1 MKQQEVFKKI
11 GGIITELNEQ
21 YEYLK
26 TIEGSLNELELE
38 LFLANSNFL
47 TDHVLILSKLNA
59 QNVAAASPVVPDPVI
74 IAPATVVTEPKN
86 DAPEPHQNY
95 FEPLVSV
102 ASLEIKSKPEENPVD
117 ADKDDSAVPSID
129 LATGTDD
136 DPYSFIGQSEP
147 ETIRHELVLDELDLE
162 DEDEPYTT
170 NAINDEAEEKEI
182 PFVPASPIIKSEPK
196 PILEPVPVAEPKA
209 ALEPE
214 QPKVEEPEPVVVK
227 PVVEPEK
234 EQAKPEVLTINE
246 RISAQMV
253 AKQGVAEQLNVQS
266 ISDLKQAINL
276 NDKLLFV
283 KDLFNGYS
291 LAYSEAIEILNRF
304 TSFTEA
310 EQFLKNN
317 YVTKNHWDT
326 KPETSEKFY
335 ALLKRR
341 YA

>member
-47 TDHVLILSKLNA
+47 TDHVLILSKLNV
-59 QNVAAASPVVPDPVI
+59 QNITQATPVMPAPVI
-74 IAPATVVTEPKN
+74 TEPKE
-86 DAPEPHQNY
+86 DKPEPPQNY
-95 FEPLVSV
+95 FEPLVSI
-102 ASLEIKSKPEENPVD
+102 ASPEVKSKPEETPFD
-117 ADKDDSAVPSID
+117 ANKDDSPVPSID

-136 DPYSFIGQSEP
+136 DSYSFIGRSEP
-147 ETIRHELVLDELDLE
+147 EPIRHELVLDEADLE

-170 NAINDEAEEKEI
+170 EAVNDEVEEVEI
-182 PFVPASPIIKSEPK
+182 QPIPLSPVIKPEPKFVPEP
-196 PILEPVPVAEPKA
+196 EPVAIAEPKR
-209 ALEPE
+209 PKIE
-214 QPKVEEPEPVVVK
+214 QPDPVVVK
-227 PVVEPEK
+227 PTVEPQK
-234 EQAKPEVLTINE
+234 EQSKPEVLTINE

-253 AKQGVAEQLNVQS
+253 AKQGVAEQLHVQS

-304 TSFTEA
+304 TSFAEA
-310 EQFLKNN
+310 EQFLSNN
-317 YVTKNHWDT
+317 YVAKNHWDT

>member
-11 GGIITELNEQ
+11 GGILAELIEQ

-26 TIEGSLNELELE
+26 TVDGQLNELELE

-59 QNVAAASPVVPDPVI
+59 QNAAAPITQPPVAVIADPEI
-74 IAPATVVTEPKN
+74 
-86 DAPEPHQNY
+86 DSQPESSQNY

-102 ASLEIKSKPEENPVD
+102 ANNEVKNKSEESPSEDYKVSTVAENNDNP
-117 ADKDDSAVPSID
+117 VPSID
-129 LATGTDD
+129 LESGSEDT
-136 DPYSFIGQSEP
+136 YSFMHEDEP
-147 ETIRHELVLDELDLE
+147 ETIRHELVLDEADLDGE
-162 DEDEPYTT
+162 DESYTT
-170 NAINDEAEEKEI
+170 EYTNDEVEEIEI
-182 PFVPASPIIKSEPK
+182 PAVPSKPEPK
-196 PILEPVPVAEPKA
+196 PEIVPEPVF
-209 ALEPE
+209 E
-214 QPKVEEPEPVVVK
+214 QPKMAEPMVFK
-227 PVVEPEK
+227 PHVDPGK
-234 EQAKPEVLTINE
+234 EQAKSEVLSIND
-246 RISAQMV
+246 RISAQMA
-253 AKQGVAEQLNVQS
+253 AKSGVADQLHTQS

-304 TSFTEA
+304 KSFAEA

-317 YVTKNHWDT
+317 YITKNHWDSKAEAT
-326 KPETSEKFY
+326 EKFY

>member
-26 TIEGSLNELELE
+26 TIEGPLNELELE

-59 QNVAAASPVVPDPVI
+59 QNVTLASPVASVPVI
-74 IAPATVVTEPKN
+74 IEPKN
-86 DAPEPHQNY
+86 DTPEPSQNY

-102 ASLEIKSKPEENPVD
+102 ASPEVKSKPEENSFDVYKGTVD
-117 ADKDDSAVPSID
+117 ADKNNNPAPSID
-129 LATGTDD
+129 LTAGSNEDS
-136 DPYSFIGQSEP
+136 YSFMHEDEP
-147 ETIRHELVLDELDLE
+147 ETIRHELVLDEADLE

-170 NAINDEAEEKEI
+170 KAANDEVEEIEI
-182 PFVPASPIIKSEPK
+182 PPSPVIKPEPK
-196 PILEPVPVAEPKA
+196 LKS
-209 ALEPE
+209 E
-214 QPKVEEPEPVVVK
+214 QPKIEQPEPIAVK
-227 PVVEPEK
+227 PVIEPQK

-253 AKQGVAEQLNVQS
+253 AKSGVAEQLHTQS
-266 ISDLKQAINL
+266 INDLKQAINL

-291 LAYSEAIEILNRF
+291 LAYSEAIDILNRF
-304 TSFTEA
+304 TSFAEA

-317 YVTKNHWDT
+317 YIVKNHWDT

-335 ALLKRR
+335 TLLKRR

>member
-11 GGIITELNEQ
+11 GGIIAELNEQ

-59 QNVAAASPVVPDPVI
+59 QNAAQASQVTSAPVI
-74 IAPATVVTEPKN
+74 SEPKN
-86 DAPEPHQNY
+86 DTQEHSQNY
-95 FEPLVSV
+95 FEPLVSIANPEV
-102 ASLEIKSKPEENPVD
+102 KSKPDESPLDVYKGTAYKNDNP
-117 ADKDDSAVPSID
+117 VPSID
-129 LATGTDD
+129 LKTGTDEGS
-136 DPYSFIGQSEP
+136 YSFMHEDEP
-147 ETIRHELVLDELDLE
+147 ETIRHELVLDEADLD
-162 DEDEPYTT
+162 DEDEPYT
-170 NAINDEAEEKEI
+170 NEAINDEVEEIEI
-182 PFVPASPIIKSEPK
+182 PPVPPSHVIKPAAAFVPERELK
-196 PILEPVPVAEPKA
+196 
-209 ALEPE
+209 
-214 QPKVEEPEPVVVK
+214 PEPTRIEHPEPIAIK
-227 PVVEPEK
+227 PAVEPEK
-234 EQAKPEVLTINE
+234 EQVKPEVLTINE
-246 RISAQMV
+246 RISAQMA
-253 AKQGVAEQLNVQS
+253 AKSGVAEQLHAQS

-304 TSFTEA
+304 TSFAEA

-317 YVTKNHWDT
+317 YVAKNHWDT

>member
-11 GGIITELNEQ
+11 GGIIAELNEQ

-59 QNVAAASPVVPDPVI
+59 QNAAQANPVI
-74 IAPATVVTEPKN
+74 PVPVMSEPKI
-86 DAPEPHQNY
+86 DTPEPTQNY
-95 FEPLVSV
+95 FEPLVSI
-102 ASLEIKSKPEENPVD
+102 ASPETKSKPEENLS
-117 ADKDDSAVPSID
+117 DKITTDKNDDPAPSID
-129 LATGTDD
+129 LKNSTDED
-136 DPYSFIGQSEP
+136 SYSFMHEDEP
-147 ETIRHELVLDELDLE
+147 ETIRHELVLDEADMD
-162 DEDEPYTT
+162 DEDEPYATEAT
-170 NAINDEAEEKEI
+170 NDDSEEIEI
-182 PFVPASPIIKSEPK
+182 PPVPASHVIKPEHIPA
-196 PILEPVPVAEPKA
+196 P
-209 ALEPE
+209 EPE
-214 QPKVEEPEPVVVK
+214 QPKIEHPEPVVVK
-227 PVVEPEK
+227 SVIEPEK
-234 EQAKPEVLTINE
+234 EHAKPEVLTINQ
-246 RISAQMV
+246 RISAQMA
-253 AKQGVAEQLNVQS
+253 AKSGVADQLHAQS

-304 TSFTEA
+304 TSFAEA

-317 YVTKNHWDT
+317 YVAKNHWDT

>member
-11 GGIITELNEQ
+11 GGIIAELNEQ
-21 YEYLK
+21 YMYLK
-26 TIEGSLNELELE
+26 AIDGQLNELELE

-59 QNVAAASPVVPDPVI
+59 QNAIAATKALPAPVI
-74 IAPATVVTEPKN
+74 EAENDNHATQ
-86 DAPEPHQNY
+86 PHNY

-102 ASLEIKSKPEENPVD
+102 VNPEVKSKVEETSSNTYNESSVKDKSDDTMPSINLATD
-117 ADKDDSAVPSID
+117 SDKDS
-129 LATGTDD
+129 
-136 DPYSFIGQSEP
+136 YSFIQEDEP
-147 ETIRHELVLDELDLE
+147 ETIRHELVLNEADM
-162 DEDEPYTT
+162 DEDEMYTT
-170 NAINDEAEEKEI
+170 EAINDEIEEIHPIIPAPVNKLEPQPEQEPVTAQPKIEQVEEKRIVEQEKE
-182 PFVPASPIIKSEPK
+182 PVKSEP
-196 PILEPVPVAEPKA
+196 I
-209 ALEPE
+209 
-214 QPKVEEPEPVVVK
+214 
-227 PVVEPEK
+227 
-234 EQAKPEVLTINE
+234 TINE
-246 RISAQMV
+246 RISAQMA
-253 AKQGVAEQLNVQS
+253 AKSGVAEQLNTQS

-276 NDKLLFV
+276 NDKMLFV

-304 TSFTEA
+304 NSFAEA

-326 KPETSEKFY
+326 KPETTEKLY

>member
-26 TIEGSLNELELE
+26 TIEGPLNELELE

-59 QNVAAASPVVPDPVI
+59 QNVTLASPVATVPVI
-74 IAPATVVTEPKN
+74 SEPKN
-86 DAPEPHQNY
+86 DTPEPSQNY

-102 ASLEIKSKPEENPVD
+102 ASSEVKSKPEENLLDVYKGTT
-117 ADKDDSAVPSID
+117 DKNINPAPSID
-129 LATGTDD
+129 LTAGSNEDS
-136 DPYSFIGQSEP
+136 YSFMHEDEP
-147 ETIRHELVLDELDLE
+147 ETIRHELVLDEADLE
-162 DEDEPYTT
+162 DEDEPYTIE
-170 NAINDEAEEKEI
+170 AANDEVEEIEI
-182 PFVPASPIIKSEPK
+182 PPSPVIKPEPK
-196 PILEPVPVAEPKA
+196 LKS
-209 ALEPE
+209 E
-214 QPKVEEPEPVVVK
+214 QPKIEQPEPIAVK
-227 PVVEPEK
+227 PVIEPQK

-253 AKQGVAEQLNVQS
+253 AKSGVAEQLHTQS
-266 ISDLKQAINL
+266 INDLKQAINL

-291 LAYSEAIEILNRF
+291 LAYSEAIDILNRF
-304 TSFTEA
+304 TSFAEA

-317 YVTKNHWDT
+317 YIVKNHWDT

-335 ALLKRR
+335 TLLKRR

>member
-11 GGIITELNEQ
+11 GGIIAELNEQ

-26 TIEGSLNELELE
+26 TIEGSLNELEIE

-59 QNVAAASPVVPDPVI
+59 QNASQVTSAPI
-74 IAPATVVTEPKN
+74 ISEPKI
-86 DAPEPHQNY
+86 DMPEHSQNY
-95 FEPLVSV
+95 FEPLVSIANPEV
-102 ASLEIKSKPEENPVD
+102 KSKPEENLS
-117 ADKDDSAVPSID
+117 DKITTDKNDDPAPSID
-129 LATGTDD
+129 LKNNTDED
-136 DPYSFIGQSEP
+136 SYSFMHEDEP
-147 ETIRHELVLDELDLE
+147 ETIRHELVLDEADM
-162 DEDEPYTT
+162 DDDEPYATE
-170 NAINDEAEEKEI
+170 AINDDAEEIEI
-182 PFVPASPIIKSEPK
+182 PPVPASHVVK
-196 PILEPVPVAEPKA
+196 PEHIPAP
-209 ALEPE
+209 EPE
-214 QPKVEEPEPVVVK
+214 QPKIEHPERAAVK
-227 PVVEPEK
+227 SVIEPEK
-234 EQAKPEVLTINE
+234 EHAKPEVLTINQ
-246 RISAQMV
+246 RISAQMA
-253 AKQGVAEQLNVQS
+253 AKSGVADQLHAQS

-304 TSFTEA
+304 TSFAEA

-317 YVTKNHWDT
+317 YVAKNHWDT

>member
-26 TIEGSLNELELE
+26 TIEGPLNELELE

-59 QNVAAASPVVPDPVI
+59 QNVTLASPVASVPVI
-74 IAPATVVTEPKN
+74 IEPKN
-86 DAPEPHQNY
+86 DTPEPSQNY

-102 ASLEIKSKPEENPVD
+102 ASPEVKSKPEENSFDVYKGTVD
-117 ADKDDSAVPSID
+117 ADKNNNPAPSID
-129 LATGTDD
+129 LTAGSNEDS
-136 DPYSFIGQSEP
+136 YSFMHEDEP
-147 ETIRHELVLDELDLE
+147 ETIRHELVLDEADLE
-162 DEDEPYTT
+162 DEDEPYTIE
-170 NAINDEAEEKEI
+170 AANDEVEEIEI
-182 PFVPASPIIKSEPK
+182 PPSPVIKPEPK
-196 PILEPVPVAEPKA
+196 LES
-209 ALEPE
+209 E
-214 QPKVEEPEPVVVK
+214 QSKIEQPEPVAVK
-227 PVVEPEK
+227 PVIEPQI
-234 EQAKPEVLTINE
+234 EQVKPEVLTINE

-253 AKQGVAEQLNVQS
+253 AKSGVAEQLHTQS
-266 ISDLKQAINL
+266 INDLKQAINL

-291 LAYSEAIEILNRF
+291 LAYSEAIDILNRF
-304 TSFTEA
+304 TSFAEA

-317 YVTKNHWDT
+317 YIVKNHWDT

-335 ALLKRR
+335 ILLKRR

>member
-26 TIEGSLNELELE
+26 TIDGSLNELELE

-59 QNVAAASPVVPDPVI
+59 QNVTLASPVASVPVI
-74 IAPATVVTEPKN
+74 IEPKN
-86 DAPEPHQNY
+86 DTPEPSQNY

-102 ASLEIKSKPEENPVD
+102 ASPEVKSKPEENQFDAYKGTAHTDKNDNPV
-117 ADKDDSAVPSID
+117 PLID
-129 LATGTDD
+129 LKTSTDED
-136 DPYSFIGQSEP
+136 SYSFMHEDGP
-147 ETIRHELVLDELDLE
+147 ETIRHELVVDETDLE
-162 DEDEPYTT
+162 DEDELSTT
-170 NAINDEAEEKEI
+170 ETANDAFEEVEVL
-182 PFVPASPIIKSEPK
+182 PVSHSSEIKSEPES
-196 PILEPVPVAEPKA
+196 IPVAESKPK
-209 ALEPE
+209 LEQE
-214 QPKVEEPEPVVVK
+214 QPKTEQPEPVVVK
-227 PVVEPEK
+227 PTVDPQK

-246 RISAQMV
+246 RISAQMA
-253 AKQGVAEQLNVQS
+253 AKQGVAEQLHVQS

-304 TSFTEA
+304 TSFAEA

>member
-26 TIEGSLNELELE
+26 TIEGPLNELELE

-59 QNVAAASPVVPDPVI
+59 QNVTLASPVASVPVI
-74 IAPATVVTEPKN
+74 IEPKN
-86 DAPEPHQNY
+86 DTPEPSQNY

-102 ASLEIKSKPEENPVD
+102 ASPEVKSKPEENSFDVYKGTVD
-117 ADKDDSAVPSID
+117 ADKNNNPAPSID
-129 LATGTDD
+129 LTAGSNEDS
-136 DPYSFIGQSEP
+136 YSFMHEDEP
-147 ETIRHELVLDELDLE
+147 ETIRHELVLDEADLE
-162 DEDEPYTT
+162 DEDEPYTIE
-170 NAINDEAEEKEI
+170 AANDEVEEIEI
-182 PFVPASPIIKSEPK
+182 PPSLVIET
-196 PILEPVPVAEPKA
+196 
-209 ALEPE
+209 
-214 QPKVEEPEPVVVK
+214 EPEPEPIPELKPKLESEQSKIEQPEPVAVK
-227 PVVEPEK
+227 PVIEPQI
-234 EQAKPEVLTINE
+234 EQVKPEVLTINE

-253 AKQGVAEQLNVQS
+253 AKSGVAEQLHTQS
-266 ISDLKQAINL
+266 INDLKQAINL

-291 LAYSEAIEILNRF
+291 LAYSEAIDILNRF
-304 TSFTEA
+304 TSFAEA

-317 YVTKNHWDT
+317 YIVKNHWDT

-335 ALLKRR
+335 ILLKRR

>member
-11 GGIITELNEQ
+11 GGIIAELNEQ

-59 QNVAAASPVVPDPVI
+59 QNSTPAIPVVPVPVI
-74 IAPATVVTEPKN
+74 TESKN
-86 DAPEPHQNY
+86 DTPASSQNY

-102 ASLEIKSKPEENPVD
+102 ASPEAKNKPEENPFD
-117 ADKDDSAVPSID
+117 AYKGTTDGDKYNNPAPSID
-129 LATGTDD
+129 LTTGSDED
-136 DPYSFIGQSEP
+136 SYSFSRQNEH
-147 ETIRHELVLDELDLE
+147 ETIRHELVLDEADLD
-162 DEDEPYTT
+162 DEDEPHTT
-170 NAINDEAEEKEI
+170 EAINNEVEEIEI
-182 PFVPASPIIKSEPK
+182 P
-196 PILEPVPVAEPKA
+196 PVPPSPVIKA
-209 ALEPE
+209 
-214 QPKVEEPEPVVVK
+214 EPEPVQELKPELKPEPPRIEQPEPVAVK
-227 PVVEPEK
+227 PAVEPEK
-234 EQAKPEVLTINE
+234 EEAKPEVLTINE
-246 RISAQMV
+246 RISAQMA
-253 AKQGVAEQLNVQS
+253 AKQGVAEQLHTQS

-304 TSFTEA
+304 TSFVEA

-317 YVTKNHWDT
+317 YIAKNHWED
-326 KPETSEKFY
+326 KPETTTKFY

>member
-26 TIEGSLNELELE
+26 TIEGPLNELELE

-59 QNVAAASPVVPDPVI
+59 QNVTLASPVATVPVI
-74 IAPATVVTEPKN
+74 SEPKN
-86 DAPEPHQNY
+86 DTPEPSQNY

-102 ASLEIKSKPEENPVD
+102 ASSEVKSKPEENLLDVYKGTT
-117 ADKDDSAVPSID
+117 DKNINPAPSID
-129 LATGTDD
+129 LTAGSNEDS
-136 DPYSFIGQSEP
+136 YSFMHEDEP
-147 ETIRHELVLDELDLE
+147 ETIRHELVLDEADLE

-170 NAINDEAEEKEI
+170 KAANDEVEEIEI
-182 PFVPASPIIKSEPK
+182 PPSLVIET
-196 PILEPVPVAEPKA
+196 
-209 ALEPE
+209 
-214 QPKVEEPEPVVVK
+214 EPEPEPIPELKPKLESEQSKIEQPEPVAVK
-227 PVVEPEK
+227 PVIEPQI
-234 EQAKPEVLTINE
+234 EQVKPEVLTINE

-253 AKQGVAEQLNVQS
+253 AKSGVAEQLHTQS
-266 ISDLKQAINL
+266 INDLKQAINL

-291 LAYSEAIEILNRF
+291 LAYSEAIDILNRF
-304 TSFTEA
+304 TSFAEA

-317 YVTKNHWDT
+317 YIVKNHWDT

-335 ALLKRR
+335 TLLKRR

>member
-59 QNVAAASPVVPDPVI
+59 QNVATPSPVTPVPVI
-74 IAPATVVTEPKN
+74 TEPKN
-86 DAPEPHQNY
+86 DIPAPPQNY
-95 FEPLVSV
+95 FEPLVST
-102 ASLEIKSKPEENPVD
+102 ASPEVKSKPEENPFN
-117 ADKDDSAVPSID
+117 AGKDENSVPSID
-129 LATGTDD
+129 LTTGTDED
-136 DPYSFIGQSEP
+136 SYSFIGQSEP
-147 ETIRHELVLDELDLE
+147 ETIRHELVLDETDLE

-170 NAINDEAEEKEI
+170 EAINDAVEEKE
-182 PFVPASPIIKSEPK
+182 VSPVSPSPVIKSEPEFV
-196 PILEPVPVAEPKA
+196 PNPEPAAEPKA
-209 ALEPE
+209 KLEPE
-214 QPKVEEPEPVVVK
+214 QPKIEQPEPVAVK
-227 PVVEPEK
+227 PTVEPQK

-253 AKQGVAEQLNVQS
+253 AKQGVAEQLHTQS

-304 TSFTEA
+304 TSFAEA

-317 YVTKNHWDT
+317 YVAKNHWDT
-326 KPETSEKFY
+326 KQETSEKFY

>member
-11 GGIITELNEQ
+11 GGILAELIEQ

-26 TIEGSLNELELE
+26 TIDGQLNELELE

-59 QNVAAASPVVPDPVI
+59 QNIAAPVI
-74 IAPATVVTEPKN
+74 AALPVPEIKTEEPKT
-86 DAPEPHQNY
+86 DIPLPVPTQNY

-102 ASLEIKSKPEENPVD
+102 AHTENKNNTADHFD
-117 ADKDDSAVPSID
+117 ADYKGAAVNDNPVPSINLEGSNED
-129 LATGTDD
+129 S
-136 DPYSFIGQSEP
+136 YSFMHEDEP
-147 ETIRHELVLDELDLE
+147 ETIRHELILDEADLDGE
-162 DEDEPYTT
+162 DETYTT
-170 NAINDEAEEKEI
+170 EYINDEAEEIEM
-182 PFVPASPIIKSEPK
+182 PPVPAGPVFKTEPK
-196 PILEPVPVAEPKA
+196 PEPVNGEPKA
-209 ALEPE
+209 EHI
-214 QPKVEEPEPVVVK
+214 EPVTYK
-227 PVVEPEK
+227 APAETEK
-234 EQAKPEVLTINE
+234 EQVKPEVLTIND
-246 RISAQMV
+246 RISAQMA
-253 AKQGVAEQLNVQS
+253 AKVGVADQLQGQI

-304 TSFTEA
+304 KSFAEA

-317 YVTKNHWDT
+317 YITKNHWDT
-326 KPETSEKFY
+326 KPETIEKFY
-335 ALLKRR
+335 AILKRR

>member
-11 GGIITELNEQ
+11 GGIIAELNEQ

-59 QNVAAASPVVPDPVI
+59 QNATPVSPVVPIPVI
-74 IAPATVVTEPKN
+74 SEPKN
-86 DAPEPHQNY
+86 DTPEPSQNY

-102 ASLEIKSKPEENPVD
+102 ASPEVKGKPEETPFD
-117 ADKDDSAVPSID
+117 AYRDATDKNDSPVPSID
-129 LATGTDD
+129 LTAAGNEDT
-136 DPYSFIGQSEP
+136 YSFMHEDEP
-147 ETIRHELVLDELDLE
+147 ETIRHELVLDEADWE

-170 NAINDEAEEKEI
+170 EAINDEVAEIKIPTVPLSTLHKPEPLPVPDRKPEI
-182 PFVPASPIIKSEPK
+182 
-196 PILEPVPVAEPKA
+196 EPVQTKIEQPAPVAD
-209 ALEPE
+209 
-214 QPKVEEPEPVVVK
+214 K
-227 PVVEPEK
+227 PVVEQEK
-234 EQAKPEVLTINE
+234 EQVKPETLTINE
-246 RISAQMV
+246 RISAQMA
-253 AKQGVAEQLNVQS
+253 AKQGVAEQLHAQS

-304 TSFTEA
+304 TSFAEA
-310 EQFLKNN
+310 EQFLRNN

>member
-11 GGIITELNEQ
+11 GGIIAELNEQ

-26 TIEGSLNELELE
+26 TLEGPLNELELE
-38 LFLANSNFL
+38 LFLANSHFL

-59 QNVAAASPVVPDPVI
+59 QNAAAAKPVVPAPVI
-74 IAPATVVTEPKN
+74 PEPKN
-86 DAPEPHQNY
+86 DTPPASEQKY

-102 ASLEIKSKPEENPVD
+102 ANAEIKNKPEENLLDRYKEASGTNDNPP
-117 ADKDDSAVPSID
+117 PSID
-129 LATGTDD
+129 LTTGADGD
-136 DPYSFIGQSEP
+136 SYSYIRQNEP
-147 ETIRHELVLDELDLE
+147 ETIRHKLVLDEA
-162 DEDEPYTT
+162 DEDDDEEDLYTT
-170 NAINDEAEEKEI
+170 EAINDEVEEIEM
-182 PFVPASPIIKSEPK
+182 PPVPANPADKSELKSAPD
-196 PILEPVPVAEPKA
+196 PERESIQPTLEQQSEPFA
-209 ALEPE
+209 
-214 QPKVEEPEPVVVK
+214 VK
-227 PVVEPEK
+227 PAVAFEK
-234 EQAKPEVLTINE
+234 EQIKPEVLTVNE
-246 RISAQMV
+246 RISAQIA
-253 AKQGVAEQLNVQS
+253 AKQGVADQLHVQS

-304 TSFTEA
+304 TSFAEA

-326 KPETSEKFY
+326 KPESSEKFY
-335 ALLKRR
+335 AILRRR